1 MKKKSLLLFSF
12 VILYNLVVSQET
24 FLKIYPSPEDQQ
36 SNCIVET
43 DDNHLILC
51 GTSSVNS
58 DQLTQIGT
66 LIKMNMNG
74 EVLQMSIHNNILGD
88 SYYARLKNS
97 EGTSGLYYLLGGM
110 DTVMDNQ
117 IVNMVFINS
126 IDNNLNLITSRNYG
140 NWTLTKN
147 YPQDFEIVG
156 DSVAFIMSL
165 LVHNNNSILDYS
177 LTKANL
183 MNNNYLYYTPED
195 NKYRMPSGLI
205 LDETNNI
212 LKISYKAGY
221 SSPYGI
227 NPLVNISTDLTSIE
241 EVLVDNDFF
250 TQTRIAKKMDTSYF
264 LSGSKIYDFNPL
276 RELGIAEYNLND
288 SLLRQTIF
296 PGHAD
301 TMTYPGAGQSMLV
314 TTDNIWVVGWYNII
328 EMAMP
333 CSPEPTWVILNR
345 LNHNLELQEQFFYGG
360 DGVYFPRYIIETSDH
375 HIVVTG
381 EYYDPELIPYEC
393 QFDPF
398 VLKVNSEGLIV
409 NTTNHDLPIAQEAIV
424 FPNPGSGYLQVKL
437 AIQHPQATLEL
448 FDMNGRLILTEEINT
463 DMQQVNTA
471 FLPAGIYPYR
481 ITTSGKVIG
490 NGKWV
495 KE

>member
-1 MKKKSLLLFSF
+1 MKKTSLLIILFACFSTF
-12 VILYNLVVSQET
+12 VHSQGT
-24 FLKIYPSPEDQQ
+24 FLKIYPSPEHQQ
-36 SNCIVET
+36 SNCIIET

-51 GTSSVNS
+51 GTSSINTG
-58 DQLTQIGT
+58 QLTKIGK

-74 EVLQMSIHNNILGD
+74 EIVQSATHDHHLGD
-88 SYYARLKNS
+88 SYFTRLQKS
-97 EGTSGLYYLLGGM
+97 IGTSGLYYVLGGM
-110 DTVMDNQ
+110 DTVVDNQ
-117 IVNMVFINS
+117 FVNTLFINS
-126 IDNNLNLITSRNYG
+126 IDNNLNVITSRNYG
-140 NWTLTKN
+140 NWTMVKN
-147 YPQDFEIVG
+147 FPQDFEIIG

-165 LVHNNNSILDYS
+165 LTHNNNSVLDYS

-183 MNNNYLYYTPED
+183 MNYNYLYFTPED

-212 LKISYKAGY
+212 LKISYKAGF

-250 TQTRIAKKMDTSYF
+250 TQTRITKKGDTSYF
-264 LSGSKIYDFNPL
+264 LSGSKIYLPNPL
-276 RELGIAEYNLND
+276 RELGIAEYDLND

-296 PGHAD
+296 PGQAD
-301 TMTYPGAGQSMLV
+301 TMTYPGAGHSMLV

-345 LNHNLELQEQFFYGG
+345 LNHNLELQEQFYYGG
-360 DGVYFPRYIIETSDH
+360 DGVYLPRYIIETSDH

-381 EYYDPELIPYEC
+381 EYYDPDVIPYEC

-409 NTTNHDLPIAQEAIV
+409 NTTTHDLPIAQEAVV

-437 AIQHPQATLEL
+437 AIQHQHARLEL
-448 FDMNGRLILTEEINT
+448 FDMNGRMVLAEEIVA

-471 FLPAGIYPYR
+471 LLPAAIYPYR
-481 ITTSGKVIG
+481 ITANGKVIG